1 MVTGASHWYST
12 HCDAGLLAV
21 HVAHMSG
28 GSGDWRTLPSFTA
41 RSQYCTGTGTFDAV
55 MRACDAMFAIGV
67 RSTGAPPVGIIF
79 LMRAGLTASSPPRR
93 SIATERRKCPPFF
106 ASAVW

>member
-1 MVTGASHWYST
+1 MI
-12 HCDAGLLAV
+12 HCCGGLLRD

-28 GSGDWRTLPSFTA
+28 GNGFTRTFPSFTA

-67 RSTGAPPVGIIF
+67 VSTGAPPVGTTF
-79 LMRAGLTASSPPRR
+79 LIRAGVTLSSHSTL
-93 SIATERRKCPPFF
+93 SIATERRKCPPPF
-106 ASAVW
+106 ASAV

>member
-1 MVTGASHWYST
+1 MI
-12 HCDAGLLAV
+12 HCCGGLFGD

-28 GSGDWRTLPSFTA
+28 GKGAARTLPSFTA
-41 RSQYCTGTGTFDAV
+41 RSQYRTGTGAFDAV
-55 MRACDAMFAIGV
+55 IRACDAMFAVGV
-67 RSTGAPPVGIIF
+67 VSTGGPPVGTTF
-79 LMRAGLTASSPPRR
+79 LIRAGLTPSSHSSR

>member
-1 MVTGASHWYST
+1 MI
-12 HCDAGLLAV
+12 HCCGGFFDD

-28 GSGDWRTLPSFTA
+28 GSGAGRTLPSFTA
-41 RSQYCTGTGTFDAV
+41 RNQYCTGTGTFDAV

-67 RSTGAPPVGIIF
+67 GSTGAPPVGTTF
-79 LMRAGLTASSPPRR
+79 LIRAGLAPSSHSTL

-106 ASAVW
+106 ASAV

>member
-1 MVTGASHWYST
+1 LFR
-12 HCDAGLLAV
+12 D

-28 GSGDWRTLPSFTA
+28 GSGARRTLPSFTA

-55 MRACDAMFAIGV
+55 TRACDATFAIGV
-67 RSTGAPPVGIIF
+67 ASNGAPPVGTTF
-79 LMRAGLTASSPPRR
+79 LMRAGVTASSHSTR
-93 SIATERRKCPPFF
+93 SIATERRKCPPFR